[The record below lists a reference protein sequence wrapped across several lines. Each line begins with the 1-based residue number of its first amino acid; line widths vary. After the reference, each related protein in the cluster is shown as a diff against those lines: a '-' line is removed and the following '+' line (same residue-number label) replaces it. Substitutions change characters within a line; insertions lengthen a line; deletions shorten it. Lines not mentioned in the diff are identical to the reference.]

1 MLIPIIRFLLGSKIG
16 RIVLVIGAV
25 AYFMGYNPLALL
37 DGGASTQREPTDS
50 PQEQEK
56 LAFVSAVLAQ
66 TEDVWGEIFKS
77 AGARY
82 EEPGLRLFRDQI
94 ASGCGFASAQTGPFY
109 CPRDR
114 KIYLDIGFFDELAN
128 KYKAGGDFA
137 QAYVIAH
144 EVGHHVQNLIGTL
157 EQINALKRRARSE
170 AEQNALQVKV
180 ELQAD
185 CYAGVWA
192 HYLAKTGR
200 VLEAGDIDEALNAA
214 SAIGDDTLQR
224 KFSGRVVP
232 DSFTHGTSA
241 QRKEWFKKGLAGGN
255 LKACSFEP

>member
-1 MLIPIIRFLLGSKIG
+1 MFCRLDEKAGINSLTFVEDLFVFAFAPQLFGEDEDDAFFRAFAFAYGFVTPLLYGLQDFPDQNFRGGCAGGYADFVFAFEPFALQVAGVVDHIG
-16 RIVLVIGAV
+16 IDT
-25 AYFMGYNPLALL
+25 AL
-37 DGGASTQREPTDS
+37 
-50 PQEQEK
+50 
-56 LAFVSAVLAQ
+56 
-66 TEDVWGEIFKS
+66 
-77 AGARY
+77 
-82 EEPGLRLFRDQI
+82 
-94 ASGCGFASAQTGPFY
+94 
-109 CPRDR
+109 
-114 KIYLDIGFFDELAN
+114 
-128 KYKAGGDFA
+128 GGDFA

-144 EVGHHVQNLIGTL
+144 EVGHHVQNLVGTL

-192 HYLAKTGR
+192 HYLAKAGR